1 MIILDTNVISE
12 TMRPAPE
19 PTVVAWLN
27 RQDSLSLFL
36 TTPTIAE
43 VHYGIEA
50 LPNGKRRRALSD
62 GFDRMLREAFEGRI
76 LTFDL
81 GAAKRYGLVMSAR
94 RARGRPLSV
103 VDGQIA
109 AMALDRHAVIA
120 TRNVRD
126 FEGCGVEVVDP
137 FARGK

>member
-1 MIILDTNVISE
+1 MIILDTSIISE

-19 PTVVAWLN
+19 PTVVTWLN

-43 VHYGIEA
+43 LHYGIQA
-50 LPNGKRRRALSD
+50 LPSGKRRRALED
-62 GFDRMLREAFEGRI
+62 GFDRLLREAFEGRI

-81 GAAKRYGLVMSAR
+81 GAAKKYGLVMAAR
-94 RARGRPLSV
+94 RAKGRPLGI

-109 AMALDRHAVIA
+109 AMALDQGAVIA

-126 FEGCGVEVVDP
+126 FEGCGVRVVDP
-137 FARGK
+137 FAA

>member
-19 PTVVAWLN
+19 RNVVAWLN

-43 VHYGIEA
+43 LHYGIQA
-50 LPNGKRRRALSD
+50 LPNGKRRRALED
-62 GFDRMLREAFEGRI
+62 GFGRLLREAFEGRI

-81 GAAKRYGLVMSAR
+81 GAAEKYGHLMNGR
-94 RARGRPLSV
+94 RAKGRPLGV

-109 AMALDRHAVIA
+109 AVALDRDAVIA

-126 FEGCGVEVVDP
+126 FDGCGVKVVDP
-137 FARGK
+137 FAP